1 MQTAAPQSH
10 RADTAHTPVS
20 RLHAHRNAVVQ
31 LQPSDVAEPEDDAR
45 SIGPADAL
53 SQLPDVG
60 FGALT

>member
-1 MQTAAPQSH
+1 MQTAAPQSQ

-53 SQLPDVG
+53 SQLSDVG
-60 FGALT
+60 FGALA